1 MRSVALRPLKD
12 AGFNVTFAI
21 VDTRWVKRCTSMEVV
36 PVVRLSNAD
45 EAYQLLRRTVD
56 EVGVKI
62 SYKTFCTKTWIY
74 CDDLYVL
81 IDTCN
86 VFTEEHGYVAPME
99 VLYVEG
105 LTQIPQVS

>member
-1 MRSVALRPLKD
+1 MKD

-21 VDTRWVKRCTSMEVV
+21 VYTRWDERCSMEVV
-36 PVVRLSNAD
+36 PVVRFSKLGFAQAG
-45 EAYQLLRRTVD
+45 EAYQLLRRMVD

-62 SYKTFCTKTWIY
+62 SYKTFCTRSWIY

-81 IDTCN
+81 IGTYN
-86 VFTEEHGYVAPME
+86 VFAEDRGYAAPIE